1 MANHIKIPISNV
13 LMGGDYTGVIVV
25 GATATPLN
33 VILDTGSSSLA
44 IDGHAFDPLTAPDTR
59 TTNLL
64 QTVSYG
70 AGGWIGAVVQTS
82 VGLAAEVTL
91 PGVHVAVTYAE
102 SPNMF
107 GGAQGILGL
116 AYAPL
121 DRAYQMPADTWQT
134 RYHTAQL
141 GAGTAVDLAP
151 YFTQLEQA
159 GVVHNKFGFYVKRS
173 TVSAATDDPGSDPLN
188 HGYFVIG
195 GGEEATDLYTGAFT
209 HVEVLHDV
217 WYSTNLVGVQVGAQP
232 MIPVAPVAAGS
243 PLASNSIV
251 DSGTNMLLFDQP
263 VYDAIVAAF
272 QAIDPAFA
280 TALRTH
286 AVGPGAGLD
295 QTELDLA
302 AWPDLHLMLQGADG
316 APATLTVTPSDYWQL
331 DANRKGAAVAYL
343 GGDGGSQG
351 GRSILGLPLFTG
363 YYTVFD
369 RSLDGGRGA
378 IKFAPRA

>member
-1 MANHIKIPISNV
+1 MATYLKIPISNV

-82 VGLAAEVTL
+82 VGLAADVTL
-91 PGVHVAVTYAE
+91 PDVHVAVTYAE

-121 DRAYQMPADTWQT
+121 DRAYQMPADTWRT

-141 GAGTAVDLAP
+141 DAGTVVDLAP

-173 TVSAATDDPGSDPLN
+173 AVCAATDDPGTDPAN
-188 HGYFVIG
+188 QGYFVLGDGEDATELYAG
-195 GGEEATDLYTGAFT
+195 GFVD
-209 HVEVLHDV
+209 VEVLHDV
-217 WYSTNLVGVQVGAQP
+217 WYDTNLIGVQVGTQP
-232 MIPVAPVAAGS
+232 AIPVAPVAAGS
-243 PLASNSIV
+243 RLGSNSIV

-263 VYDAIVAAF
+263 VYDAVVAAF
-272 QAIDPAFA
+272 GAIDPGFA

-286 AVGPGAGLD
+286 AVGPGAGVD
-295 QTELDLA
+295 QTQLDLA
-302 AWPDLHLMLQGADG
+302 AWPDLHLTFQGATGG
-316 APATLTVTPSDYWQL
+316 AATVTIAPTDYWQR
-331 DANRKGAAVAYL
+331 DANRRGEAVAFL
-343 GGDGGSQG
+343 GGDGGAQG
-351 GRSILGLPLFTG
+351 GRSILGLPLFAG

-369 RSLDGGRGA
+369 RSRDGGRGV
-378 IKFAPRA
+378 IRFAARA